1 MDSPHVTHCLRCSRQ
16 LTNPVSMYV
25 GFGPIC
31 SELLG
36 IKRPEYNEL
45 MKLNPENDTDLA
57 TLLET
62 REKLEKSNNVEGSLF
77 LDEDQVVIKFRWG
90 CQNFDEIKAVVKKY
104 AAKWNPEK
112 KQWEAPTLILSE
124 LITALH
130 PFQNIAV
137 DESLYTVIPNST
149 APPSNSEPSK
159 LESLAMQMKKRIE
172 GSVEITTATLKNGL
186 SLWLKRAENGSY
198 KVFCARDDVLP
209 SRVEVRV
216 IGDSF
221 LGKGQWEFGKA
232 KTTPPLPSEGYVI
245 RTRKEEIK

>member
-1 MDSPHVTHCLRCSRQ
+1 
-16 LTNPVSMYV
+16 MYV

-62 REKLEKSNNVEGSLF
+62 REKLEESNNVEGSLF
-77 LDEDQVVIKFRWG
+77 LEEDQVVIKFRWG

-137 DESLYTVIPNST
+137 DESLYTVIPPLNST

-172 GSVEITTATLKNGL
+172 GSIEITTATLKNGL